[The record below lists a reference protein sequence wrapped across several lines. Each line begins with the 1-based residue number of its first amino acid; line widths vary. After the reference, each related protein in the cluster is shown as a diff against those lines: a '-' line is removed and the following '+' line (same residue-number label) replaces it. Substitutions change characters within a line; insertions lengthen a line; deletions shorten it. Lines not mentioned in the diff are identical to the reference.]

1 MLECRPLNERTA
13 KSVQR
18 VEDGE
23 ISIVD
28 EPQFKVHA
36 LLTHSVSW
44 NSLTACMVEETEHVV
59 CPLDADNV
67 DALDWQER
75 TTRYDDALDNPRPG
89 RGSKQPSLALV
100 EVELCDEQK

>member
-1 MLECRPLNERTA
+1 MNGQRKVFRRWKMANLRPSTRL
-13 KSVQR
+13 K
-18 VEDGE
+18 
-23 ISIVD
+23 
-28 EPQFKVHA
+28 FKVHA
-36 LLTHSVSW
+36 LLTQSISW

>member
-1 MLECRPLNERTA
+1 MAKFRSSMRLN
-13 KSVQR
+13 
-18 VEDGE
+18 
-23 ISIVD
+23 
-28 EPQFKVHA
+28 FKVHA